1 MTSRRESTALVA
13 ASPEVLFDW
22 LDDPTRLGAHMSGSS
37 VMMGGG
43 AMSYE
48 LDNDQGRALGSRIK
62 MNGQAFGIDLFVEE
76 VITQREPPS
85 RKAWRTVGKPRLV
98 VLGGYEMG
106 FNIRPTGGGSRLR
119 VWIGYELPERGLG
132 RRIPVLGALY
142 ARWCVR
148 QMVNDAVRHFGA
160 VAAPKAR
167 R

>member
-22 LDDPTRLGAHMSGSS
+22 LDDPARLGAHMSGFS

-48 LDNDQGRALGSRIK
+48 FDNNQGRALGSRIK
-62 MNGQAFGIDLFVEE
+62 LNGQAFGIDLSLEE
-76 VITQREPPS
+76 VITQWEPPS
-85 RKAWRTVGKPRLV
+85 RKAWRTVGQPRLV
-98 VLGGYEMG
+98 VLGGYDMG
-106 FNIRPTGGGSRLR
+106 FDIRPAGGGSRLR
-119 VWIGYELPERGLG
+119 VWIDYGLPERGLG
-132 RRIPVLGALY
+132 RRVPVLGALY

-148 QMVNDAVRHFGA
+148 QMVSDAVRHFGA
-160 VAAPKAR
+160 AAAPKAR